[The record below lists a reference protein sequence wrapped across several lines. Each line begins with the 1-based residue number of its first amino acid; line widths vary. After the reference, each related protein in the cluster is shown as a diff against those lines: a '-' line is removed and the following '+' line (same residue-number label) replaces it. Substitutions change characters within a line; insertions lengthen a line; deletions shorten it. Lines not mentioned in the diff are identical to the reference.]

1 MGLPPGEIAPGS
13 PSPAA
18 AAEGLPGSD
27 GPGSIDGTAGTDRP
41 AAVNGP
47 VGMPEPSGTNGPGSV
62 NGPGSAEGAGGA
74 QGAGSI
80 QGAGGAEGAARSAAP
95 RRPVVPRA
103 RPSTGDPRVDDAV
116 ARLDDLAGLPIAE
129 HLAVFEYV
137 HERLTEALGDLDV
150 HAPVRAGDHSPGA
163 PGG

>member
-1 MGLPPGEIAPGS
+1 MGLPPGEITPGS
-13 PSPAA
+13 VSPVP
-18 AAEGLPGSD
+18 AAEGLAGSD
-27 GPGSIDGTAGTDRP
+27 GPVSIYGIAVAGG
-41 AAVNGP
+41 AA
-47 VGMPEPSGTNGPGSV
+47 GMD
-62 NGPGSAEGAGGA
+62 SAEGAG
-74 QGAGSI
+74 
-80 QGAGGAEGAARSAAP
+80 RSAAL

-116 ARLDDLAGLPIAE
+116 ARLDDLAELPIAE

-150 HAPVRAGDHSPGA
+150 HAAARAGDHSPGA

>member
-1 MGLPPGEIAPGS
+1 MGLPPGEITPGS
-13 PSPAA
+13 VSPVP
-18 AAEGLPGSD
+18 AAEGLAGSD
-27 GPGSIDGTAGTDRP
+27 GPVSIYGTAGRDRP

-47 VGMPEPSGTNGPGSV
+47 
-62 NGPGSAEGAGGA
+62 
-74 QGAGSI
+74 
-80 QGAGGAEGAARSAAP
+80 AAL

-116 ARLDDLAGLPIAE
+116 ARLDDLAELPIGE

-150 HAPVRAGDHSPGA
+150 HAAARAGDHSPGA

>member
-1 MGLPPGEIAPGS
+1 M
-13 PSPAA
+13 
-18 AAEGLPGSD
+18 D
-27 GPGSIDGTAGTDRP
+27 
-41 AAVNGP
+41 
-47 VGMPEPSGTNGPGSV
+47 
-62 NGPGSAEGAGGA
+62 SAEGAGVAEGA
-74 QGAGSI
+74 SGAAVAGGAPGVDSAEV
-80 QGAGGAEGAARSAAP
+80 AGGAEGASGAEGAGRPAAL

-116 ARLDDLAGLPIAE
+116 ARLDDLAELPIGE

-150 HAPVRAGDHSPGA
+150 HAAARAGDHSPGA

>member
-13 PSPAA
+13 VGPAP
-18 AAEGLPGSD
+18 AAEGLAGSD
-27 GPGSIDGTAGTDRP
+27 GPDSA
-41 AAVNGP
+41 
-47 VGMPEPSGTNGPGSV
+47 
-62 NGPGSAEGAGGA
+62 NGPGSAEGT
-74 QGAGSI
+74 
-80 QGAGGAEGAARSAAP
+80 GGAEGAGRPAAP

-116 ARLDDLAGLPIAE
+116 ARLDDLAGLPVAE

-150 HAPVRAGDHSPGA
+150 HAPARAGDQSPGA